1 MKVLEQSLPQKSL
14 FKLPQKFVPT
24 MNVVLD
30 RRLILQPNRV
40 RLKKAY
46 LTPLLPSLLLPNKS
60 DSDKHIITNRVKCTI
75 SHLRPTIHIGVKI
88 QHASL
93 ISPQAFYSLRLNEA
107 S

>member
-1 MKVLEQSLPQKSL
+1 MKVLEQSLPQK
-14 FKLPQKFVPT
+14 FVPT
-24 MNVVLD
+24 MYVFLD